1 METGQYSIQLV
12 TEALITASTQ
22 ASGSAGDVAGIVR
35 SHLLPLMDILEA
47 SGAAFY
53 PVHEGH
59 VIAVNASGRREV
71 SAPDRLSPA
80 TQAYIRHLPHQAVTS
95 QDSVFSMNHIR
106 NMPVM
111 NAASSLWAAAGEAG
125 TVALFDLS
133 VRDFSKAEQQIVRM
147 FAFQMA
153 SHLTLSQASKPP
165 AQAHHDSSLD
175 HYLDASKLMAFVSR
189 DLINPL
195 TAMLGYI
202 ELLKGEKLGERG
214 AHYLAKLQEQVE
226 KTHKIVMAVGA
237 HPIPAAHAIGQMSAA
252 DASAGPQ
259 PMHSGRPEYKIP
271 GVHPEAAVPQPTR
284 PVTIP
289 PARVLIIQK
298 NEATL
303 EFKRTVLSALATD
316 VIATFSGTEAIQ
328 LLQKEDLQGVIL
340 DDEMD
345 GEWPGRKLYGWICE
359 HRPELRERVLL
370 TVSNHPR
377 PDILELIEDN
387 HVPHV
392 SKPLQMVE
400 LFSGMQQILNPQGG
414 RSSKHLN

>member
-12 TEALITASTQ
+12 TEALIAASTQ
-22 ASGSAGDVAGIVR
+22 ACGCAGDANGIVR

-47 SGAAFY
+47 SGAAYY
-53 PVHEGH
+53 PVNDGSG
-59 VIAVNASGRREV
+59 ITVNASGRREV
-71 SAPDRLSPA
+71 SAPDKLAAA
-80 TQAYIRHLPHQAVTS
+80 TQNYVRNLPSQAVTN

-111 NAASSLWAAAGEAG
+111 NAASSLWAAAGESG
-125 TVALFDLS
+125 TVAIFDLS

-153 SHLTLSQASKPP
+153 SHLTLSHAAAPKPHAEP
-165 AQAHHDSSLD
+165 HNEGSLG
-175 HYLDASKLMAFVSR
+175 HYLDTSKLMAFVSR

-214 AHYLAKLQEQVE
+214 SHYLSKLQEQVE

-237 HPIPAAHAIGQMSAA
+237 HPIPAVALAA
-252 DASAGPQ
+252 AEHLPQ
-259 PMHSGRPEYKIP
+259 PMRSVPDYKIA
-271 GVHPEAAVPQPTR
+271 EAAPQPTR

-316 VIATFSGTEAIQ
+316 VIATFSGTEAIT

-359 HRPELRERVLL
+359 HRPELRDRVLL

-400 LFSGMQQILNPQGG
+400 LFSGMQQILGG